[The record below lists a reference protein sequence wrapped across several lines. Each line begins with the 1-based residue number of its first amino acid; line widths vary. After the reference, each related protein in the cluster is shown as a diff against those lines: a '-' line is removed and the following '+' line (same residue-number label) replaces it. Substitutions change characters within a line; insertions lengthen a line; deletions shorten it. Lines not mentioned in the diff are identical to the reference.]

1 VYNHTSNP
9 RNINAQNKSAQ
20 GIYTAAYTYERY
32 MDEHCIDALIEL
44 GFLSYR
50 QRDAIVEIFTD
61 IIEMNDIPVIE
72 RPFLIKYKNHFE
84 AMEAINAFLQKYA
97 LKTGERTDIKPPAIN
112 EYVLANL
119 EENFTKLGMVRNVFP
134 NHVVYD
140 VALCI
145 GSAEKGLRPR
155 INCLAKMTRIP
166 IFSIDNIMVLGSSR
180 KLWPLRKTE
189 NGIEFPEPTLYN
201 LLAER
206 LSERDGKNVPVSK
219 IKSFVAE
226 LDTKETA
233 VEKLAE
239 EVSAHPYFTG
249 ISWPTEADLIKAIL
263 DERPVF
269 KGQNVAVINAPDY
282 PDGRRADLA
291 RTLAT
296 AIDEYSDIFNSK
308 AGILAV
314 SSQPFVR
321 NQKQVIKQI
330 LPKGV
335 DVDVIGEG
343 IDAFTPKQAML
354 CLDTL
359 ARTIYGSL
367 AHYKAKE
374 KELKQAKI
382 LREAL
387 HRTHLGKSYLKG

>member
-1 VYNHTSNP
+1 VYNHTLNTHD
-9 RNINAQNKSAQ
+9 INVQNKGLHGTYA
-20 GIYTAAYTYERY
+20 AAYTYERD

-50 QRDAIVEIFTD
+50 QRNAIMEIFTD
-61 IIEMNDIPVIE
+61 IIEMNDISVIE
-72 RPFLIKYKNHFE
+72 HPFAKERKNHLE
-84 AMEAINAFLQKYA
+84 IMEAINTFLQKYA
-97 LKTGERTDIKPPAIN
+97 LKKGERTDIKPPAIN

-119 EENFTKLGMVRNVFP
+119 KENFTKLGMVRNVFP
-134 NHVVYD
+134 NHIVYD

-155 INCLAKMTRIP
+155 INCLAKMTRIS
-166 IFSIDNIMVLGSSR
+166 IFSIDNIMILGSSR
-180 KLWPLRKTE
+180 KLWPLKKTE

-239 EVSAHPYFTG
+239 EISAHPYFAG

-263 DERPVF
+263 DERPIF

-291 RTLAT
+291 RTLTT
-296 AIDEYSDIFNSK
+296 AIDEYPDIFNYK
-308 AGILAV
+308 AGVLAV

-354 CLDTL
+354 CLDTF

-367 AHYKAKE
+367 AYYKAKG
-374 KELKQAKI
+374 KEQKQAKI
-382 LREAL
+382 LRETL
-387 HRTHLGKSYLKG
+387 HKIH